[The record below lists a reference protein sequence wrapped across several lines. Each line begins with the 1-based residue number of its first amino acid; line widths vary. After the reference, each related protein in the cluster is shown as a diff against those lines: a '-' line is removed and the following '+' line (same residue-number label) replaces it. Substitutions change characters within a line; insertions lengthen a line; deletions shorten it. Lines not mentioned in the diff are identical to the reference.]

1 MNTQELQISARQAE
15 ALERIARENRTQ
27 PEELVRL
34 ALQALIAEAKR
45 HEGRLTELYGELQ
58 RA

>member
-1 MNTQELQISARQAE
+1 MNTQELQLSTRQAK
-15 ALERIARENRTQ
+15 ALERIARENRTN

-34 ALQALIAEAKR
+34 AVEALIAEAKR
-45 HEGRLTELYGELQ
+45 HEGRLSKLPRDFQ